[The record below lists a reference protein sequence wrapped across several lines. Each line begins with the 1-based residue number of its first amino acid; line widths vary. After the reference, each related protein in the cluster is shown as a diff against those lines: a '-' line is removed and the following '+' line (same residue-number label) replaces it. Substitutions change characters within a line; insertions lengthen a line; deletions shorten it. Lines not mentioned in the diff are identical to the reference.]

1 MRVSSTGKTGERQW
15 VMSEPFDVRDRTIF
29 IEHFPKW
36 IIRSEWF
43 NNGVLANFY
52 VEDEVSIYVYS
63 EHSNA

>member
-1 MRVSSTGKTGERQW
+1 
-15 VMSEPFDVRDRTIF
+15 MSEPFDVRDRTIF